1 MQLMGTLLELFSLL
15 INGRIPGP
23 SLIVNYNQTVVVN
36 ELDSECISIHW
47 HGMNQMNTNWMDGV
61 EHITQF
67 GINSGMTF
75 TYIFQA
81 EPAGTHWYH
90 SHSG

>member
-1 MQLMGTLLELFSLL
+1 
-15 INGRIPGP
+15 
-23 SLIVNYNQTVVVN
+23 
-36 ELDSECISIHW
+36 
-47 HGMNQMNTNWMDGV
+47 MDGV
-61 EHITQF
+61 KHITQC

-90 SHSG
+90 SHSGSQRNEGVYGSLMVLEVESSLTDVK